1 MHGEVIRTVPEHE
14 IVPTIVEEAHR
25 LAAEMSDSGEPV
37 VSVS

>member
-14 IVPTIVEEAHR
+14 IVATLVDEANR
-25 LAAEMSDSGEPV
+25 MAAEMSDTGDPV